1 MQVLS
6 DKPAR
11 IVEGLH
17 DAKIDPNGTHRSLQA
32 RECRPVRTV
41 ITCASRSRAHASAPI
56 LFRVPSSSTATDR
69 PHMTKVATTRRSR
82 RGSAATNSRTFRRCA
97 STSVR
102 RTGGADTPGDCALA
116 REQYQAFLRDPEPSP
131 QRSLAE
137 QYLAQLAT
145 CFAAP
150 TDHESADECE
160 RPIQT
165 STEARPSLAN
175 RRLAVVATGAGGAV
189 LFLGGIYLGAHAHT
203 LGSEVRAHARPPTGC
218 SWTAEQSKDAAGR
231 RDATVGYTFDALG
244 VAAIVGVAAYYWF
257 GVHAYQIQVA
267 PVTAYP
273 RENGATLS
281 WGRTW

>member
-1 MQVLS
+1 
-6 DKPAR
+6 
-11 IVEGLH
+11 
-17 DAKIDPNGTHRSLQA
+17 
-32 RECRPVRTV
+32 
-41 ITCASRSRAHASAPI
+41 
-56 LFRVPSSSTATDR
+56 
-69 PHMTKVATTRRSR
+69 MTKVATTRRSR

-102 RTGGADTPGDCALA
+102 RTGGDCALA
-116 REQYQAFLRDPEPSP
+116 REQYQAFLQDPAPSP

-150 TDHESADECE
+150 TNPSSQTNASV
-160 RPIQT
+160 PIQT

-175 RRLAVVATGAGGAV
+175 RRLAVVATGSVGAV
-189 LFLGGIYLGAHAHT
+189 LFLSGIYLGAHAHT
-203 LGSEVRAHARPPTGC
+203 LGSEVTSACGPPTGC
-218 SWTAEQSKDAAGR
+218 SWTEEQSKDAAGR
-231 RDATVGYTFDALG
+231 RDATLGYTFDALG
-244 VAAIVGVAAYYWF
+244 VAAIVGAAAYYWL